1 MKQANSD
8 MSDDY
13 KQISERMAELRNSM
27 PSSGIDTNV
36 IVAPHPTGVMC
47 VTATA
52 KITNNGEVVG
62 SGSKFQIADSD
73 MDQDFVGWAETIAV
87 GRAIA
92 FALKDDRKTG
102 KTIHTLEEA
111 IAYQEKL
118 KWKLWNHFNKAATRN
133 EGIIAATENILDKQT
148 DPKYKRFCM
157 TQIQL
162 MKDPSATPNKD
173 KYKSSYGL

>member
-1 MKQANSD
+1 

-13 KQISERMAELRNSM
+13 KQISERMAELRAAY
-27 PSSGIDTNV
+27 PDAGIDTDVKV
-36 IVAPHPTGVMC
+36 INHPTGMMA
-47 VTATA
+47 VTSTA
-52 KITNNGEVVG
+52 KIMLNGNVIG

-73 MDQDFVGWAETIAV
+73 LDQDFVGWAETIAV

-111 IAYQEKL
+111 MAYQEKL
-118 KWKLWNHFNKAATRN
+118 KWKLWNHFNNAEDRNKGIMAATS
-133 EGIIAATENILDKQT
+133 NILDKQT
-148 DPKYKRFCM
+148 DLKYKRFCQ

-162 MKDPSATPNKD
+162 MKNPDSTPT
-173 KYKSSYGL
+173 KSKIKKQYGF

>member
-1 MKQANSD
+1 MKQQASD
-8 MSDDY
+8 MSNDY
-13 KQISERMAELRNSM
+13 KQISERMEELRKAY
-27 PSSGIDTNV
+27 PDAGIDTNV
-36 IVAPHPTGVMC
+36 TTIVHPSNRMA
-47 VTATA
+47 VTANA
-52 KITNNGEVVG
+52 KVTLDGKVLG

-73 MDQDFVGWAETIAV
+73 LDQDFVGWAETIAV

-111 IAYQEKL
+111 LAYQEKL
-118 KWKLWNHFNKAATRN
+118 KWKLWNHFNNGSDRN
-133 EGIIAATENILDKQT
+133 QGIIAATENILNKQT

-162 MKDPSATPNKD
+162 MKNPSSAPAKD
-173 KYKSSYGL
+173 RIKKGYGW

>member
-1 MKQANSD
+1 MKQGNTD

-13 KQISERMAELRNSM
+13 KQISERMAELRTSH
-27 PSSGIDTNV
+27 PEAGIDTDVKV
-36 IVAPHPTGVMC
+36 INHPTGRMA

-52 KITNNGEVVG
+52 KVMLDGWVIG

-111 IAYQEKL
+111 MAFQEKL
-118 KWKLWNHFNKAATRN
+118 KWKLWNHFNNAEDRNQGIMAATS
-133 EGIIAATENILDKQT
+133 NILDKQQ
-148 DPKYKRFCM
+148 DPKYNRFCRA
-157 TQIQL
+157 QIQL
-162 MKDPSATPNKD
+162 MKDPDSVPT
-173 KYKSSYGL
+173 KSKIKNQYGF

>member
-1 MKQANSD
+1 MQKQANE

-13 KQISERMAELRNSM
+13 KQISERMEELRKAY
-27 PSSGIDTNV
+27 PDAGIDTNV
-36 IVAPHPTGVMC
+36 VTIVHPTNRMA
-47 VTATA
+47 VTVNA
-52 KITNNGEVVG
+52 KIVLNGNVLG

-111 IAYQEKL
+111 LAYQEKL
-118 KWKLWNHFNKAATRN
+118 KWKLWNHFNNGADRN
-133 EGIIAATENILDKQT
+133 QGIIAATENILNKQN

-162 MKDPSATPNKD
+162 MKNPSAQPKKD
-173 KYKSSYGL
+173 RIKKAYGW

>member
-1 MKQANSD
+1 MKQGLTD

-13 KQISERMAELRNSM
+13 KQISERMAELRQAH
-27 PSSGIDTNV
+27 PEAGIDTDVNV
-36 IVAPHPTGVMC
+36 FEHPTGRMAVK
-47 VTATA
+47 VTA
-52 KITNNGEVVG
+52 KILINGNVIG

-111 IAYQEKL
+111 MAFQEKL
-118 KWKLWNHFNKAATRN
+118 KWKLWNHFNNAEDRNQGIMAATS
-133 EGIIAATENILDKQT
+133 NILDKQT
-148 DPKYKRFCM
+148 DPKYKRFCQ

-162 MKDPSATPNKD
+162 MKNPDSVPT
-173 KYKSSYGL
+173 KSKIKKQYGF